1 MIPEQWSP
9 RFSLH
14 FWAPI
19 PKTAMALNTLNPTQ
33 WGSYPHKA
41 KASAENDD
49 YGRVTHLQSQLPGLN
64 TTDVDFVSH
73 LRAKIRVHCINADA
87 PRSHCGCEIGL
98 YFINVNI
105 VNKVIWRLSLL
116 LKHCVYDSISWILFF
131 LLFLC
136 LSAWKLNVTL
146 HHEFQ

>member
-1 MIPEQWSP
+1 MVSKVLSP
-9 RFSLH
+9 FLSPHSQNRHGLKHTES
-14 FWAPI
+14 
-19 PKTAMALNTLNPTQ
+19 NTVGKL
-33 WGSYPHKA
+33 PHKA

-49 YGRVTHLQSQLPGLN
+49 HGRVSHLQSQLPGLN
-64 TTDVDFVSH
+64 TTDADFVSH

-87 PRSHCGCEIGL
+87 PRSHCGCEVGL

-105 VNKVIWRLSLL
+105 VNKVIWNLSLL
-116 LKHCVYDSISWILFF
+116 LKNCIYDGISWILFFFF